1 MHVMVGGGVIGQSEK
16 KSRENVLLQQTGARE
31 SGIVKKSNGKEI
43 IILFIGHSGTKLSK
57 NAFLNVFAHQQ
68 V

>member
-1 MHVMVGGGVIGQSEK
+1 MHVMVCELYWGRVK
-16 KSRENVLLQQTGARE
+16 KIQVKRTAWVRG

-43 IILFIGHSGTKLSK
+43 IILFVGHSGTKLSK
-57 NAFLNVFAHQQ
+57 NVFPNVFAHQQ